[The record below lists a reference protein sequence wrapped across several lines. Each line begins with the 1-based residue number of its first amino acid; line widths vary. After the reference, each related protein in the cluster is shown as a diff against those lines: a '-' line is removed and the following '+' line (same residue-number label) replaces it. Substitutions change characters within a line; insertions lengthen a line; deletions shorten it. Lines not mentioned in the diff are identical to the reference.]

1 MLSALAMSG
10 LTEVQA
16 QSAIKSKTTPLWI
29 RVMDDSVANYYAAQ
43 QDYTTFW
50 KGKEKPE
57 DEESLMSTGVEKTK
71 EHIAKRSKRELKEE
85 REKDY
90 YRYQCKRFE
99 NWLLVN
105 KPYVQKDGRV
115 LTTDE
120 RLKLWQDKQ
129 KPKQ

>member
-1 MLSALAMSG
+1 MMLSGVTAA
-10 LTEVQA
+10 QA
-16 QSAIKSKTTPLWI
+16 QSGIKSKNTPLWI
-29 RVMDDSVANYYAAQ
+29 RVMDDSEANYYDAQKDYAA
-43 QDYTTFW
+43 FW

-57 DEESLMSTGVEKTK
+57 DEESLMSSGVENTK

-99 NWLLVN
+99 NWLMVN